1 MRKRRTRGHV
11 IADLSVN
18 HVERQVLL
26 AGNTLE
32 RIFSDYGLDLQM
44 WTFNEHGE
52 VQQGFVLFQIK
63 ATDDLRLVQVRQF
76 VAVRIERRD
85 YRFWSTLAVPV
96 ILVVYDAVN
105 DRAFWIHVQEH
116 AQAEASRTIVE
127 FSSSLTIRIPVSQR
141 ITVEAVQVMARL
153 REFAE

>member
-1 MRKRRTRGHV
+1 
-11 IADLSVN
+11 
-18 HVERQVLL
+18 
-26 AGNTLE
+26 
-32 RIFSDYGLDLQM
+32 
-44 WTFNEHGE
+44 
-52 VQQGFVLFQIK
+52 
-63 ATDDLRLVQVRQF
+63 
-76 VAVRIERRD
+76 
-85 YRFWSTLAVPV
+85 V
-96 ILVVYDAVN
+96 ILAVYDAAN